1 MNVHTNK
8 TLKTNKP
15 INPQIMKKAIY
26 TIGLFSMLLVLTS
39 FKSNDPQEIISQY
52 KMNNFITYQ
61 VELPSP
67 TTKVDESVSTIS
79 IITLDAQEND
89 PTKNGGYH
97 PEPPKKV
104 DE

>member
-1 MNVHTNK
+1 
-8 TLKTNKP
+8 
-15 INPQIMKKAIY
+15 MKKAIY

-39 FKSNDPQEIISQY
+39 FKSNDPQEIISHH
-52 KMNNFITYQ
+52 KMKNLITYQ
-61 VELPSP
+61 LELPSP
-67 TTKVDESVSTIS
+67 TAKLDESSSTIS
-79 IITLDAQEND
+79 VITLDVQENE